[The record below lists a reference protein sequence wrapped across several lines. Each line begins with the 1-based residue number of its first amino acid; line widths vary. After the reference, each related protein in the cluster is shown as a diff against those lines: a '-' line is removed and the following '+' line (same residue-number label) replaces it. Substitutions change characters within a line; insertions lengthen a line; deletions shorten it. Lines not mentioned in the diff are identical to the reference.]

1 MSREEIHG
9 FTAEQCEE
17 RMAAIKTE
25 MLSEDANLEELSAE
39 VDAIEE
45 RKQELATAE
54 EQRKALAMKIANDTK
69 AKPIEQGEEKEMEEK
84 KIEVRNTPE
93 YVDAFAN
100 YIKTGKDA
108 ECRALL
114 TENVSGDV
122 PVPAVVYDIVKTAWE
137 REEIMSRV
145 RRIEVKGNFKVA
157 FELSAGDAVVHTEGD
172 DPISEEELALGIV
185 TMVPASIKKYVSV
198 SDEVLDMTGEN
209 FLRYIYDELT
219 HKIAKKAA
227 DSLVGL
233 IASAPTT
240 STSTAAGQPAISVA
254 AIAMDTIATAI
265 GNLSDEASNPVIIM
279 NKLTWSAFKA
289 VQYANGYSVDPFEGL
304 TVLFNN
310 SLKSFAAAST
320 GDVFAIVGDLYQ
332 GALANFPA
340 GNAIK
345 FKYDDMT
352 KKDADLVDILGRQYV
367 ALGVVA
373 PDAFTR
379 IKKS

>member
-1 MSREEIHG
+1 MNEKFQN
-9 FTAEQCEE
+9 FTAQECEQRIAE
-17 RMAAIKTE
+17 IKNE
-25 MLSEDANLEELSAE
+25 MTAEDANIEELSAE
-39 VDAIEE
+39 FDAIEA
-45 RKQELATAE
+45 RMKALADAE
-54 EQRKALAMKIANDTK
+54 EQRKALASKIANDVTL
-69 AKPIEQGEEKEMEEK
+69 PTVEERKENMEEK

-93 YVDAFAN
+93 YIEAFAN
-100 YIKTGKDA
+100 YIKTDKDT

-122 PVPAVVYDIVKTAWE
+122 PVPELVYDIVKTAWE

-145 RRIEVKGNFKVA
+145 RRIEVAGNFKVA
-157 FELSAGDAVVHTEGD
+157 FELSADDAQVHTEGGTA
-172 DPISEEELALGIV
+172 ITEEDLKLGIV
-185 TMVPASIKKYVSV
+185 TMVPVSIKKYVSV

-219 HKIAKKAA
+219 HRIAKKAA
-227 DSLVGL
+227 DILVGK
-233 IASAPTT
+233 IENAPTT
-240 STSTAAGQPAISVA
+240 STATAPGQPEISVA
-254 AIAMDTIATAI
+254 AIAMDTIATAV
-265 GNLSDEASNPVIIM
+265 GNLSDEASAPVIIM

-289 VQYANGYSVDPFEGL
+289 VQYANGFSADPFEGL
-304 TVLFNN
+304 PVVFNN
-310 SLKSFAAAST
+310 SLKSFAAATT
-320 GDVFAIVGDLYQ
+320 GEVFAIVGDLAQ

-345 FKYDDMT
+345 FKYDDLT

-367 ALGVVA
+367 AVEVVA

>member
-1 MSREEIHG
+1 MNEKFQN
-9 FTAEQCEE
+9 FTAQECEQRIAE
-17 RMAAIKTE
+17 IKNE
-25 MLSEDANLEELSAE
+25 MTAEDANIEELSAE
-39 VDAIEE
+39 FDALEA
-45 RKQELATAE
+45 RMKALADAE
-54 EQRKALAMKIANDTK
+54 EQRKALASKIANDVTL
-69 AKPIEQGEEKEMEEK
+69 PTVEERKENMEEK

-93 YVDAFAN
+93 YIEAFAN
-100 YIKTGKDA
+100 YIKTDKDT

-122 PVPAVVYDIVKTAWE
+122 PVPELVYDIVKTAWE

-145 RRIEVKGNFKVA
+145 RRIEVAGNFKVA
-157 FELSAGDAVVHTEGD
+157 FELSADDAQVHTEGGTA
-172 DPISEEELALGIV
+172 ITEEDLKLGIV
-185 TMVPASIKKYVSV
+185 TMVPVSIKKYVSV

-219 HKIAKKAA
+219 HRIAKKAA
-227 DSLVGL
+227 DILVGK
-233 IASAPTT
+233 IENAPTT
-240 STSTAAGQPAISVA
+240 STATAPGQPEISVA
-254 AIAMDTIATAI
+254 AIAMDTIATAV
-265 GNLSDEASNPVIIM
+265 GNLSDEASAPVIIM

-289 VQYANGYSVDPFEGL
+289 VQYANGFSADPFEGL
-304 TVLFNN
+304 PVVFNN
-310 SLKSFAAAST
+310 SLKSFAAATT
-320 GDVFAIVGDLYQ
+320 GEVFAIVGDLAQ

-345 FKYDDMT
+345 FKYDDLT

-367 ALGVVA
+367 AVEVVA